1 MINSNTQEYIEFYEG
16 TLPIILSAPHGG
28 EILPKEIKTRT
39 SGVFEKDDYTKELTL
54 EIIKEFEKS
63 LGKTPYAVI
72 ASISREKID
81 LNRKK
86 EEAFED
92 KKALKI
98 YDRFHNLIKFSKNEV
113 EKKFAKGIYIDIH
126 GQSHP
131 HNYLEFG
138 YMLDNSTLNLHE
150 TQLKEYQEQSSIKNL
165 AKFSKQ
171 SFFNQLKGAFSMGSL
186 MTNLGFDSVPSV
198 KLPYAADNN
207 YYEGA
212 YNTYLH
218 GSLDKRNISGIQI
231 EFPYVNCRDTKENR
245 KRCAKAFVSAL
256 TKFLEVHLEVNFP
269 KIDCFEQNL

>member
-1 MINSNTQEYIEFYEG
+1 MINSKTENYTEFYKG

-28 EILPKEIKTRT
+28 EEIPKEIKTRT
-39 SGVFEKDDYTKELTL
+39 SGVFEKDDFTKELTL
-54 EIIKEFEKS
+54 EIIKEFKKT
-63 LGKTPYAVI
+63 LGKIPYAII

-86 EEAFED
+86 EEAFDD
-92 KKALKI
+92 KKASKI
-98 YDRFHNLIKFSKNEV
+98 YDTFHNLIKSSKNEV
-113 EKKFAKGIYIDIH
+113 ERIFGKGIYIDIH

-138 YMLDNSTLNLHE
+138 YMLDNSVLNLHE

-171 SFFNQLKGAFSMGSL
+171 SFIDQLKGPSSMGSL

-218 GSLDKRNISGIQI
+218 GSLDERNISGIQI

-245 KRCAKAFVSAL
+245 QMCAKAFVCAL
-256 TKFLEVHLEVNFP
+256 TKFLELHLGINYTKLDSFQEN
-269 KIDCFEQNL
+269 Q

>member
-1 MINSNTQEYIEFYEG
+1 MINSDAQDYIEFYEG

-28 EILPKEIKTRT
+28 DKLPNEIKTRT
-39 SGVFEKDDYTKELTL
+39 SGVFEKDDFTKELTL
-54 EIIKEFEKS
+54 EIIKEFKKT
-63 LGKTPYAVI
+63 LGETPYAII

-86 EEAFED
+86 LEAFED
-92 KKALKI
+92 KKASKI
-98 YDRFHNLIKFSKNEV
+98 YDTFHNLIKFSKNEV
-113 EKKFAKGIYIDIH
+113 EKNFGKGIYIDIH

-138 YMLDNSTLNLHE
+138 YMLDNSVLNLHE

-171 SFFNQLKGAFSMGSL
+171 SFIDQLKGPSSMGSL

-218 GSLDKRNISGIQI
+218 GSLDKKNISGIQI

-245 KRCAKAFVSAL
+245 QRCAKALVCAL
-256 TKFLEVHLEVNFP
+256 TKFLELHLEINFP
-269 KIDCFEQNL
+269 KIYSFEQNQ